1 MSDTPGLDA
10 QVLLAHVLA
19 KPRAWIIAHPE
30 YTLTSEQ
37 MVKLKGSLS
46 RLQDGEPLPYVLGH
60 WEFFGLDFAVNAHTL
75 IPRPETELLVENAL
89 AWLHTHISRRR
100 AADIGT
106 GSGCIAVA
114 LAAHITDLHLLASDI
129 SLPAL
134 RIARYNARNHSVED
148 RVHCV
153 QSNLLPPTRQRFDL
167 ICANLP
173 YIPTQTLQ
181 GLNVHGKEPNL
192 ALNGGENGLHVI
204 SSLILEA
211 PNQILPAGLL
221 LLEIE
226 ASQGPTVAHLARQV
240 FPEAEITILPDLSG
254 HDRLIKVQTP

>member
-1 MSDTPGLDA
+1 MSDSPGLDA

-30 YTLTSEQ
+30 YTPTPEQ
-37 MVKLKGSLS
+37 RIKLKESLS
-46 RLQDGEPLPYVLGH
+46 RLQDGEPLPYILGH
-60 WEFFGLDFAVNAHTL
+60 WEFFGLDFAVNANTL
-75 IPRPETELLVENAL
+75 IPRPETELLVENAF
-89 AWLHTHISRRR
+89 AWLHAHLSRRR

-134 RIARYNARNHSVED
+134 SIARYNARKHGVED

-153 QSNLLPPTRQRFDL
+153 QSNLLPPTCQRFDL

-173 YIPTQTLQ
+173 YIPTHTLQ
-181 GLNVHGKEPNL
+181 GLSVHGREPNL
-192 ALNGGENGLHVI
+192 ALNGGENGLQAI

-211 PNQILPAGLL
+211 PSQILPAGLL

-226 ASQGPTVAHLARQV
+226 ASQGPTVALLARQA
-240 FPEAEITILPDLSG
+240 FPEAEINILPDLAG
-254 HDRLIKVQTP
+254 HDRLLKVQTR

>member
-1 MSDTPGLDA
+1 MSDSPGLDA

-30 YTLTSEQ
+30 YTPTPEQ
-37 MVKLKGSLS
+37 RDKLKVSLS
-46 RLQDGEPLPYVLGH
+46 RLQDGEPLPYILGH
-60 WEFFGLDFAVNAHTL
+60 WEFFGLDFVINANTL

-89 AWLHTHISRRR
+89 AWLHAHLSSRR
-100 AADIGT
+100 AADVGT

-114 LAAHITDLHLLASDI
+114 LAAHVTDLHLLAADI

-134 RIARYNARNHSVED
+134 RIARYNARKQGVED

-153 QSNLLPPTRQRFDL
+153 QSNLLPPTGQRFDL

-173 YIPTQTLQ
+173 YIPTHTLQ
-181 GLNVHGKEPNL
+181 SLNVHGKEPNL
-192 ALNGGENGLHVI
+192 ALNGGENGLQWI
-204 SSLILEA
+204 SSLMLEA
-211 PNQILPAGLL
+211 PSLILPTGLL

-226 ASQGPTVAHLARQV
+226 ASQGPTVALLARQA
-240 FPEAEITILPDLSG
+240 FPGAEIDILPDLSG
-254 HDRLIKVQTP
+254 HDRLLTVQTR